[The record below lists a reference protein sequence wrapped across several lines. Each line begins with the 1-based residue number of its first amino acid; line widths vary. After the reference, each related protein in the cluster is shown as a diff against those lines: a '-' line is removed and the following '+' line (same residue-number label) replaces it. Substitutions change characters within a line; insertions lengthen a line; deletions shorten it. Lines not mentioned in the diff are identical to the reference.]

1 MDGLLTKVGYD
12 APLMADAVPWFWM
25 RLIERL
31 AVRSLLLAL
40 LWLIAAPLQAAS
52 CAPAASAGAAAN
64 GWDTYCWLDMT
75 SYNDATARSAA
86 GQPMTFNLSDGSV
99 FNVTVR
105 TVSTAATGVNAVVAP
120 AWTGAAIGNTS
131 FLGIPGRPIMYS
143 ANNASTITLTLSNMS
158 ITPPAGATAGS
169 YMFIVADGESS
180 NQSES
185 LTYQTNGGNWQL
197 LDLVP
202 PISGAIYPTYAN
214 SGSTVAVTGVTGT
227 VGGQIFGS
235 TSPTT
240 VTTTIVAGG
249 LQGVM
254 FAVRFASVR
263 LNKTIA
269 STRLA
274 ATDQFTYS
282 VRSTTSGGTLATATS
297 SGAGAGPFSNAAASL
312 ASGISVTL
320 TEAMAAGSASTL
332 GQYSA
337 RLSCTNSNASS
348 PTVLPTNVATTS
360 YVLGSV
366 AYGDAIVC
374 TFVNTPLPRL
384 NLTKA
389 LSGNRVFNTDQF
401 TVQIRNGATVV
412 ASATTTGTGATV
424 TTGTTGVQPVT
435 AATTYTLTEIAAGST
450 NTLLYGGALNCTNAY
465 AVSGTTLPTTVGGT
479 LIPTWGD
486 NISCTLTNTPNPT
499 KAILGMTKAWVV
511 VSDPLNG
518 TTNPKAIPGAL
529 INYSITVTNSGPGT
543 VDTGTIVIVDPL
555 PMQVMAYVAG
565 TPIAFTDGAVAS
577 GLTFAY
583 PANVTWT
590 RAVGGNSVFTYTPV
604 ADANG
609 FDTLVTGIR
618 LAPGGTMAG
627 ATLTSQP
634 SFTLTFTARVR

>member
-1 MDGLLTKVGYD
+1 MWGLSAGIGKGSYWR
-12 APLMADAVPWFWM
+12 MA
-25 RLIERL
+25 IS
-31 AVRSLLLAL
+31 SLLLSLSMIVGMSEAR
-40 LWLIAAPLQAAS
+40 AATCAS
-52 CAPAASAGAAAN
+52 AASAGAAAN

-75 SYNDATARSAA
+75 SYNDATARSAG

-105 TVSTAATGVNAVVAP
+105 TVSTAATGINAVPAP

-143 ANNASTITLTLSNMS
+143 ANNSSTVTLTLSGMS
-158 ITPPAGATAGS
+158 ITPPVGATSGS

-180 NQSES
+180 NDNES

-202 PISGAIYPTYAN
+202 PISGAVYPTYTN
-214 SGSTVAVTGVTGT
+214 GGSNVAVTGVGGT
-227 VGGQIFGS
+227 VGGQIFGT

-269 STRLA
+269 SSRLA
-274 ATDQFTYS
+274 ANDQFTY
-282 VRSTTSGGTLATATS
+282 RITSTTSAGTLATATS
-297 SGAGAGPFSNAAASL
+297 TGTGAGPFNNAAASL

-320 TEAMAAGSASTL
+320 TEAMAAGSTSSL
-332 GQYSA
+332 SQYSA
-337 RLSCTNSNASS
+337 RLTCTNSNAGS
-348 PTVLPTNVATTS
+348 PTVLPNNVATTS
-360 YVLGSV
+360 YVLGSI
-366 AYGDAIVC
+366 AYGDAIMC
-374 TFVNTPLPRL
+374 TFVNTPQPRVSL
-384 NLTKA
+384 SKA

-424 TTGTTGVQPVT
+424 STGTTGVRQVT
-435 AATTYTLTEIAAGST
+435 AATAYTLTEIAAGST
-450 NTLLYGGALNCTNAY
+450 NTLLYGGALSCTNAY
-465 AVSGTTLPTTVGGT
+465 GVSGTTLPTTVGGT
-479 LIPTWGD
+479 LTPTWGD
-486 NISCTLTNTPNPT
+486 NITCTLTNTPNPT

-511 VSDPLNG
+511 VSDPQNG

-529 INYSITVTNSGPGT
+529 VLYSITVTNSGPGT
-543 VDTGTIVIVDPL
+543 VDAGTIIIVDPL
-555 PMQVMAYVAG
+555 PTQVMAYVAG
-565 TPIAFTDGAVAS
+565 TPVTFTDGAVPS
-577 GLTFAY
+577 GLTYNYAT
-583 PANVTWT
+583 NVRWT
-590 RAVGGNSVFTYTPV
+590 RAAGGTTTFTYTPV
-604 ADANG
+604 ADVDG
-609 FDTLVTGIR
+609 FDTLVTGVR

-627 ATLTSQP
+627 ATLASQP
-634 SFTLTFTARVR
+634 SFTLTFTAKVR